1 VQPNILR
8 LSKALG
14 EETRFAIFR
23 AIAAA
28 ESPLTVRD
36 LVEKFGMHHSAI
48 RIHLT
53 RLEEADLIVS
63 RTLRH
68 PGVVGRP
75 RLVYLPNPTV
85 TTFTLPPRNYELL
98 ARVAIEYA
106 AAGVNGV
113 SAPED
118 FGTTWGQA
126 YVRDSRIGYPL
137 PLADAL
143 PALVVELR
151 ALGGSPELLD
161 LDGDGYALIEHN
173 CLFGDVS
180 KSHQPVV
187 CLLHQGLARG
197 MLQELASEA
206 FQWTSRSTLAAGA
219 DHCHI
224 DIQPT
229 SPFAPAA
236 HPDGEA
242 SF

>member
-1 VQPNILR
+1 
-8 LSKALG
+8 
-14 EETRFAIFR
+14 
-23 AIAAA
+23 
-28 ESPLTVRD
+28 
-36 LVEKFGMHHSAI
+36 MHHSAI

-53 RLEEADLIVS
+53 RLEEAGLIVS

-68 PGVVGRP
+68 QGVVGRP
-75 RLVYLPNPTV
+75 QLVYLPNPAV

-98 ARVAIEYA
+98 ARVALEYA
-106 AAGVNGV
+106 AAGASGV
-113 SAPED
+113 FSPED

-126 YVRDSRIGYPL
+126 YLRDSRGAYPL
-137 PLADAL
+137 PLAEAL
-143 PALVVELR
+143 PALVTELR

-180 KSHQPVV
+180 TSHQPLV

-197 MLQELASEA
+197 MLQELAGES
-206 FQWTSRSTLAAGA
+206 FQWTSRSTLAGGA

-224 DIQPT
+224 DIQPA
-229 SPFAPAA
+229 SPSAAPA